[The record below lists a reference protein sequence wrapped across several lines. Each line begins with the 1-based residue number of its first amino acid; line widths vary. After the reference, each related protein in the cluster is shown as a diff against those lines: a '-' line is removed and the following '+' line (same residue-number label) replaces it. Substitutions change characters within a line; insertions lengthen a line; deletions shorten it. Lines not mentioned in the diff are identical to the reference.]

1 MITPSATSTARIRR
15 ICSDGP
21 RLKIGFIGYAYSRVG
36 EAGQSRD
43 NPARI
48 QLLFAEQVAAVHI
61 DHFQRL
67 AAAARHT
74 GQRIFSNHDR
84 NARLFH

>member
-1 MITPSATSTARIRR
+1 MRILASERQDNR
-15 ICSDGP
+15 G
-21 RLKIGFIGYAYSRVG
+21 
-36 EAGQSRD
+36 D

-67 AAAARHT
+67 AAAVRHT